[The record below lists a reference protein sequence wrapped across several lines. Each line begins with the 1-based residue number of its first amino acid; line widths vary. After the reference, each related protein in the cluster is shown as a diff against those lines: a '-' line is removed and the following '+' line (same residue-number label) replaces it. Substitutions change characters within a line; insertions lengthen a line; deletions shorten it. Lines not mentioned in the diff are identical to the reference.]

1 MNVEKIYQSLDNIE
15 TNNTNRGLL
24 INYLKECS
32 SNIQKNTENKRVI
45 AYDIAGLL
53 STKYAQKLNENDPID
68 KILTLAGELEVDSQ
82 DNNADWLELIDMIN
96 SL

>member
-24 INYLKECS
+24 ITYLKECS
-32 SNIQKNTENKRVI
+32 NNIPKNTENKRSI
-45 AYDIAGLL
+45 AYNIAGLL
-53 STKYAQKLNENDPID
+53 STKYAQELDEDDPID
-68 KILTLAGELEVDSQ
+68 KILTLAGELEVDDKDS
-82 DNNADWLELIDMIN
+82 DTGWLELIDRIN